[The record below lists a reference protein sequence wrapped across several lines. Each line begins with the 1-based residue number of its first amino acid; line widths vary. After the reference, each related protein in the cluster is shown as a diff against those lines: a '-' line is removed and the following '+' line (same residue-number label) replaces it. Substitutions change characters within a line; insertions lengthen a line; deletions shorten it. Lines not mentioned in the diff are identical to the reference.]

1 MILTLPL
8 PPKVLR
14 DSVSA
19 HLPWATHGE
28 WVALFGGRTNCA
40 WHVTGQDAT
49 QSAVLKLYRA
59 PARNPLFPND
69 PAAEAALLDHLA
81 TTNIAPQL
89 IANFQTEI
97 GTCNL
102 YQAIP
107 GTPWSSGVTDVAN
120 LMQRLHAIAPP
131 SGLRQSP
138 NGSDAILAHADK
150 ILSMCHSTAALHGL
164 RPKGTVPP
172 TDHPALLH
180 CDIVPGNLI
189 QNETGLH
196 LIDWQCP
203 AIGDPAEDIAVF
215 LSPAMQIL
223 YRGEALQT
231 SDVNQ
236 FLDTQEKAQAI
247 RHRMLAPFYHY
258 RMAAYCLWQSQ
269 NDRPDYAEGYA
280 AECAALQAC

>member
-14 DSVSA
+14 DSVST
-19 HLPWATHGE
+19 HLPWAAQGE
-28 WVALFGGRTNCA
+28 WVALFGGRTNSA
-40 WHVTGQDAT
+40 WHVTGKDVD
-49 QSAVLKLYRA
+49 QSAVLKHYRA

-69 PAAEAALLDHLA
+69 PKAEAALLDHLA
-81 TTNIAPQL
+81 TSKIAPQL
-89 IANFQTEI
+89 IAHFTTEL

-107 GTPWSSGVTDVAN
+107 GAPWSSGVADVAN
-120 LMQRLHAIAPP
+120 LIQRLHAIEPP
-131 SGLRQSP
+131 KGLRASP

-150 ILSMCHSTAALHGL
+150 IVSMCHSTAALRGL
-164 RPKGTVPP
+164 RPKGTVAPA
-172 TDHPALLH
+172 DQLALLH

-189 QNETGLH
+189 QNDNGLH

-203 AIGDPAEDIAVF
+203 AIGDAVEDLAVF
-215 LSPAMQIL
+215 LSPAMQML
-223 YRGEALQT
+223 YRGDALPQ

-280 AECAALQAC
+280 AECAALQAS